1 MSSVK
6 RIIGTEFH
14 NKLEDAVKLVETED
28 YIRIIAHYDG
38 DGTSSAIIL
47 VKTLLRMGKKI
58 HLSYIKSLLG
68 EDFRKMILEYPDYLT
83 IVVDAGSDQV
93 GYTPEFEKII
103 VLDHHFYKPSP
114 ARALNIN
121 ARDFGIDGTRGACG
135 STMAMVFSLAVSE
148 SNSDLIPFFVSGMI
162 ADKQDL
168 GGISGLNK
176 MILDE
181 YSSVYLNERN
191 ISLEGTTILDAI
203 VYSTDPFFNGLT
215 GKPDEVKRLLTG
227 LKIPHDTNPGK
238 LTEDQIRSLEK
249 KLTAR
254 LLLQGCG
261 IEAIKYIESDMMRFS
276 GLDYNSK
283 EVSSIIDGNARVG
296 KNSVA
301 VQYFLGDQN
310 LREEVINGWKTYKT
324 RLIDY
329 VYRSISEIVSLSHV
343 QFFYA
348 PESEMAGKISDLL
361 MLYVADQSKPIVGF
375 NVSDDKTKLSARG
388 TIRMVDNGLN
398 LATVLRAACEQVGGS
413 GGGHDVAAGGIIPKG
428 KEKEF
433 IELVNRILKESS
445 KKDD

>member
-1 MSSVK
+1 
-6 RIIGTEFH
+6 
-14 NKLEDAVKLVETED
+14 
-28 YIRIIAHYDG
+28 
-38 DGTSSAIIL
+38 
-47 VKTLLRMGKKI
+47 
-58 HLSYIKSLLG
+58 
-68 EDFRKMILEYPDYLT
+68 
-83 IVVDAGSDQV
+83 
-93 GYTPEFEKII
+93 
-103 VLDHHFYKPSP
+103 
-114 ARALNIN
+114 
-121 ARDFGIDGTRGACG
+121 
-135 STMAMVFSLAVSE
+135 
-148 SNSDLIPFFVSGMI
+148 MI

-168 GGISGLNK
+168 GGISGLNR

-181 YSSVYLNERN
+181 YSSVYLNERS
-191 ISLEGTTILDAI
+191 ISLEGTTVLDAI

-215 GKPDEVKRLLTG
+215 GKPDEAKKLLTG
-227 LKIPHDTNPGK
+227 LKIPHDTRPEK

-261 IEAIKYIESDMMRFS
+261 IEAIKYVESDMMRFN

-301 VQYFLGDQN
+301 VQFFLGDQN

-398 LATVLRAACEQVGGS
+398 LATVLRAACEEVGGS